1 MTYGIKKKCPKY
13 YGRYW
18 RYTKSKVQ
26 CSRSQGICFRK
37 PLPADEI
44 TAKSRCFFQKLQQ
57 RCSVLSDEIIPA
69 ASCSVTPHRGRV
81 AGSNRMWQTT
91 FSKNIHL
98 FDSDPCHQLESGSV
112 VPNEA
117 DRWMWIHIQEQHPVG
132 NLKVSC
138 SVPGPANVSAVP
150 SSSSSAFSGTA
161 CLSFV
166 LTQLVT
172 STWGI
177 NHILGAEVLATDSW
191 WNCCKQFWYEQNY
204 ELHEKV
210 FGVCVYV

>member
-1 MTYGIKKKCPKY
+1 MPKVL
-13 YGRYW
+13 W
-18 RYTKSKVQ
+18 KVLEIHKEQ
-26 CSRSQGICFRK
+26 SAMQQEPGYICFRK
-37 PLPADEI
+37 PLPADGI
-44 TAKSRCFFQKLQQ
+44 TAKSRCLFQKLQ
-57 RCSVLSDEIIPA
+57 RCCSVMSDEIIPA
-69 ASCSVTPHRGRV
+69 ASCSVTPRRGHV

-117 DRWMWIHIQEQHPVG
+117 DRWTWIHIQEQHPVG

-138 SVPGPANVSAVP
+138 SVPGPANGSAVP
-150 SSSSSAFSGTA
+150 SSSSSAFPW
-161 CLSFV
+161 LLFV
-166 LTQLVT
+166 VTSLVT

-177 NHILGAEVLATDSW
+177 NHTLGAEELATDSW
-191 WNCCKQFWYEQNY
+191 WNCCKQFLYERNY